1 MRAVTC
7 TDSELAVVELPD
19 PQPAQQHVLLEV
31 LRCGI
36 CGSDLHARHHADE
49 LASAAAATGYD
60 DAMRPQDTVV
70 LGHEFVGEVL
80 EPGKGVRGFRPG
92 SRVVA
97 MPLLRVDG
105 TVHPT
110 GLSRH
115 APGAYAERV
124 SVEAALAMEVP
135 NGLDTDVAA
144 LTEPMAVALHA
155 VRRGQVKKGQAAVV
169 VGCGPIGLAV
179 IGMLR
184 AQGVRTVVASDLSP
198 ARRALAE
205 RMGADV
211 VVDPTVDSPYEA
223 FDTRDYVTEAAQMFD
238 LAVDSMRKL
247 RAVPKLPWWH
257 VMRAAEVAGKMP
269 EGPVVFECVGVP
281 GIIDQIVTEAPLVTR
296 VVVVGVT
303 MAPDTIRPSIAIN
316 KEIDLR
322 FVLGYTPRE
331 FREALHLLADGKVD
345 GRVLLTGTVGLEGVE
360 AAFDVLGR
368 ADAHAKILIDPASA
382 TREVSPAATA
392 GRPRP

>member
-7 TDSELAVVELPD
+7 TDSRLAVVELPE
-19 PQPAQQHVLLEV
+19 PRPAEQQLLLEV

-49 LASAAAATGYD
+49 LAAAATACGYD
-60 DAMRPQDTVV
+60 AAMRPEDTVV

-80 EPGKGVRGFRPG
+80 ESGPDTRGARPG

-105 TVHPT
+105 TVHPS
-110 GLSRH
+110 GLSPH
-115 APGAYAERV
+115 APGGYAERV
-124 SVEAALAMEVP
+124 VVEAALAMEVP

-155 VRRGQVKKGQAAVV
+155 VRRGQVGKEQVAVV
-169 VGCGPIGLAV
+169 IGCGPIGLAV
-179 IGMLR
+179 IGMLK
-184 AQGVRTVVASDLSP
+184 AQGVRTVVASDLSG

-211 VVDPTVDSPYEA
+211 VVDPTVESPYEA
-223 FDTRDYVTEAAQMFD
+223 FDTSDYITGAGQMFD

-257 VMRAAEVAGKMP
+257 VMRAAEVAGAMP
-269 EGPVVFECVGVP
+269 KGPVVFECVGVP

-331 FREALHLLADGKVD
+331 FREALHLLAEGKVD
-345 GRVLLTGTVGLEGVE
+345 GRPLVTGVVGLAGVE
-360 AAFDVLGR
+360 GAFDVLGR
-368 ADAHAKILIDPASA
+368 ADAHAKVLIDPGSGA
-382 TREVSPAATA
+382 REVSAP
-392 GRPRP
+392 GL

>member
-7 TDSELAVVELPD
+7 TESQLAVVDLPE
-19 PQPAQQHVLLEV
+19 PRPAEQQLVLQV

-49 LASAAAATGYD
+49 LASAASAAGYD
-60 DAMRPQDTVV
+60 AAMRPEDTVV
-70 LGHEFVGEVL
+70 LGHEFVGEVADA
-80 EPGKGVRGFRPG
+80 GKGVRGFRSG
-92 SRVVA
+92 ARVVA
-97 MPLLRVDG
+97 MPLLRVAG

-110 GLSRH
+110 GLSPH
-115 APGAYAERV
+115 AAGAYAEMV
-124 SVEAALAMEVP
+124 AVEAALAMEVP
-135 NGLDTDVAA
+135 NDLDTEVAA

-155 VRRGQVKKGQAAVV
+155 VRRGQVGKGQAAVV
-169 VGCGPIGLAV
+169 IGCGPIGLAV
-179 IGMLR
+179 IGMLK

-223 FDTRDYVTEAAQMFD
+223 FDTGDYITEAGQMFD

-247 RAVPKLPWWH
+247 RAVPRLPWWH
-257 VMRAAEVAGKMP
+257 VMRAAEAAGAMP
-269 EGPVVFECVGVP
+269 KGPVVFECVGVP
-281 GIIDQIVTEAPLVTR
+281 GIIDQIVTDAPLVTR

-345 GRVLLTGTVGLEGVE
+345 GRLLLTGTVGLDGV
-360 AAFDVLGR
+360 ADAFDALSG
-368 ADAHAKILIDPASA
+368 AGSHAKILVDPRSSA
-382 TREVSPAATA
+382 TAVS
-392 GRPRP
+392 

>member
-7 TDSELAVVELPD
+7 TDSELSVVDLPE
-19 PQPAQQHVLLEV
+19 PRPAQQQLLLEV

-49 LASAAAATGYD
+49 LAAAATACGYD
-60 DAMRPQDTVV
+60 AAMRPEDTVV

-80 EPGKGVRGFRPG
+80 ESGSGARGFRPG

-110 GLSRH
+110 GLSPH

-124 SVEAALAMEVP
+124 AVEAALAMEVP
-135 NGLDTDVAA
+135 NGLDADVAA

-155 VRRGQVKKGQAAVV
+155 VRRGQVGKGQAAVV
-169 VGCGPIGLAV
+169 IGCGPIGLAV
-179 IGMLR
+179 IGMLK
-184 AQGVRTVVASDLSP
+184 AQGVRTVIAADLSA
-198 ARRALAE
+198 ARRSLAH

-211 VVDPTVDSPYEA
+211 VVDPTVESPYDSLVA
-223 FDTRDYVTEAAQMFD
+223 GDYVTEAGQMFD

-247 RAVPKLPWWH
+247 RAVPRLPWWH
-257 VMRAAEVAGKMP
+257 VMRAAEVAGAMP
-269 EGPVVFECVGVP
+269 KGPVVFECVGVP
-281 GIIDQIVTEAPLVTR
+281 GIIDQIITEAPLVTR

-303 MAPDTIRPSIAIN
+303 MAPDTFRPSIAIN

-331 FREALHLLADGKVD
+331 FREALHLLAEGKVD
-345 GRVLLTGTVGLEGVE
+345 GRPLVTGLVGLDGVE
-360 AAFDVLGR
+360 SAFDVLGR
-368 ADAHAKILIDPASA
+368 ADAHAKVLIDPGS
-382 TREVSPAATA
+382 TSGEVSAP
-392 GRPRP
+392 GR

>member
-7 TDSELAVVELPD
+7 TDSELAVVDLPE
-19 PQPAQQHVLLEV
+19 PQPADQHLLLQV

-49 LASAAAATGYD
+49 LAAAAAATGYD
-60 DAMRPQDTVV
+60 DAMQPKDTVV

-80 EPGKGVRGFRPG
+80 ETGRGARGFKSG
-92 SRVVA
+92 TRVVA

-115 APGAYAERV
+115 APGGYAERV
-124 SVEAALAMEVP
+124 GVESSLAMTVP
-135 NGLDTDVAA
+135 NGLEDGVAA

-155 VRRGQVKKGQAAVV
+155 VRRGQVKKDQAAVV
-169 VGCGPIGLAV
+169 IGCGPIGLAV
-179 IGMLR
+179 IGMLKAR
-184 AQGVRTVVASDLSP
+184 GVRTVVASDLSAP
-198 ARRALAE
+198 RRALAQ

-211 VVDPTVDSPYEA
+211 VVDPAVDSPYEA
-223 FDTRDYVTEAAQMFD
+223 FDTSDYYTEAAQMFD

-247 RAVPKLPWWH
+247 RAVPRLPWWH
-257 VMRAAEVAGKMP
+257 VMHVAEVAGAMP
-269 EGPVVFECVGVP
+269 DGPVVFECVGVP
-281 GIIDQIVTEAPLVTR
+281 GIIDQIITSAPLVTR

-345 GRVLLTGTVGLEGVE
+345 GRVLLTGTVGLDGVE
-360 AAFDVLGR
+360 SAFEVLGR
-368 ADAHAKILIDPASA
+368 AEAHAKILIDPSS
-382 TREVSPAATA
+382 TSTQVS
-392 GRPRP
+392 